1 MSSHPFGRGSIVAGR
16 YRIVTPLGSGASAR
30 VYLADD
36 LQLGRRVALKVL
48 HPALAEDRTFLK
60 RFEAEVRSA
69 AALTHPNVMHVYD
82 SGHDQDPDGTPIPFL
97 VMEFVG
103 GGSLRAVLDSG
114 PPFSPSQALV
124 VGLEAARGLEYAHQ
138 HGFVH

>member
-1 MSSHPFGRGSIVAGR
+1 MSSRPFDRGSIVAGR
-16 YRIVTPLGSGASAR
+16 YRIVASLGRGASAR

-48 HPALAEDRTFLK
+48 HETLAEDRAFLK

-69 AALTHPNVMHVYD
+69 AALNHPNIMHVYD
-82 SGHDQDPDGTPIPFL
+82 SGQDESADGTPVPFL

-103 GGSLRAVLDSG
+103 GGSLRA
-114 PPFSPSQALV
+114 
-124 VGLEAARGLEYAHQ
+124 
-138 HGFVH
+138 